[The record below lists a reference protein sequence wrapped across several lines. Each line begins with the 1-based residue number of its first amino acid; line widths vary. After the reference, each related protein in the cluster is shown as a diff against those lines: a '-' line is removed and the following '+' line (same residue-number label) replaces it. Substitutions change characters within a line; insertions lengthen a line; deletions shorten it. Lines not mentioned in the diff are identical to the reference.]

1 MTIKKIFISVASA
14 DNMLQP
20 MAWLQMVTDFQVLEE
35 LSQFGAGLSV
45 HERVDHRVEQRVGE
59 GKPHGHH
66 TEPVVIGHRDD
77 LQMDEEVWYPT
88 DNGRDH

>member
-1 MTIKKIFISVASA
+1 MMMKKIQFSVSCA
-14 DNMLQP
+14 DTLQP
-20 MAWLQMVTDFQVLEE
+20 TAWLQLATHFQVLEE
-35 LSQFGAGLSV
+35 LCQFCAGLSV

-77 LQMDEEVWYPT
+77 LKMDEEVWYPA
-88 DNGRDH
+88 DDGRDH